1 MRMELA
7 GEIGVVL
14 AALSRNPGPVKIAPM
29 LEVSEHAET
38 LE

>member
-1 MRMELA
+1 MELA
-7 GEIGVVL
+7 GEGVVVL
-14 AALSRNPGPVKIAPM
+14 AALSRDNRPVKIAPM